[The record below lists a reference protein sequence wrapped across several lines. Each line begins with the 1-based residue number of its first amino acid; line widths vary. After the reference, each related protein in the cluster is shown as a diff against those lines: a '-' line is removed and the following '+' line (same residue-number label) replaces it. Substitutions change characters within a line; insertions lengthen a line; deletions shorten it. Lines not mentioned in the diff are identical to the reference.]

1 MKRAAMA
8 ISILL
13 AAAACLSVFASS
25 AVRAETPLD
34 TRLIGRWR
42 ESDKYAGTSGEY
54 EIVFTLTLEANGK
67 ALREHTW
74 GSSVFRDNAEWE
86 ADGTTLRLV
95 SLSNPELED
104 TDGVYEY
111 SVSGDTLTLRLTYEE
126 EVMTLT
132 REK

>member
-1 MKRAAMA
+1 MKRVAAVL
-8 ISILL
+8 SILL
-13 AAAACLSVFASS
+13 AAACLSVFASS
-25 AVRAETPLD
+25 AALAETPFD
-34 TRLIGRWR
+34 AKLIGRWR
-42 ESDKYAGTSGEY
+42 GSDKYESASGEY
-54 EIVFTLTLEANGK
+54 EIVFTLTLEADGK

-104 TDGVYEY
+104 TDAVYEY
-111 SVSGDTLTLRLTYEE
+111 SVSGNTLTLRLTYEE

-132 REK
+132 REE